1 MEKIES
7 STMNVVISIE
17 SAFHYP
23 DKEAFFQQ
31 VERVLKPGGKFLV
44 ADLLATKRRKGIG
57 FRKQWKGKMV
67 MHHWSHACYQEHFAV
82 SPLLVEET
90 HDITRPVIRGFRGYR
105 KWIREIEPEGFVKDL
120 FYSIFYIINVKLIL
134 ILFRFRRKYMVF
146 AGIKPQD

>member
-1 MEKIES
+1 
-7 STMNVVISIE
+7 
-17 SAFHYP
+17 
-23 DKEAFFQQ
+23 
-31 VERVLKPGGKFLV
+31 
-44 ADLLATKRRKGIG
+44 
-57 FRKQWKGKMV
+57 
-67 MHHWSHACYQEHFAV
+67 
-82 SPLLVEET
+82 VEET